1 MGNRIIAL
9 AAAQPEKFCLVAA
22 KARADSPWAGKDVGS
37 MGGLS
42 PTGVA
47 ITATLPETGH
57 NTADVL
63 IDFSA
68 PAATRQLIA
77 VCRRQH
83 IGMVI
88 GTTGLAEADQLLISE
103 AARDIPILQA
113 ANTSLGVNL
122 LLNVA
127 AEMARKLGDAY
138 DIEIVESHH
147 NQKKDAPSG
156 TALALAES
164 ICTAT
169 NRNLSAALEHGRQ
182 GHDAKRRPGSIGMH
196 ALRMGDVVGEHTV
209 YFATGGERIE
219 IRHVATTRD
228 TFAMGALRAAAFIA
242 GRKPGRYSMADVLGI
257 S

>member
-1 MGNRIIAL
+1 MGNRIMAL
-9 AAAQPEKFCLVAA
+9 AAAQPAQFRLVAA
-22 KARADSPWAGKDVGS
+22 LERADSPWTGKDVGS
-37 MGGLS
+37 LVGLS
-42 PTGVA
+42 PAGVA
-47 ITATLPETGH
+47 ITATLPETDH
-57 NTADVL
+57 DTPTVL

-68 PAATRQLIA
+68 PEATRQLIA
-77 VCRRQH
+77 VCRQKH
-83 IGMVI
+83 VGMVI
-88 GTTGLAEADQLLISE
+88 GTTGLAEADQLLIRE

-138 DIEIVESHH
+138 DIEIVEAHH

-169 NRNLSAALEHGRQ
+169 NRNLSAALEHGRHGQ
-182 GHDAKRRPGSIGMH
+182 DAKRRPGSIGMH

-242 GRKPGRYSMADVLGI
+242 GSKPGRYSMADVLGI